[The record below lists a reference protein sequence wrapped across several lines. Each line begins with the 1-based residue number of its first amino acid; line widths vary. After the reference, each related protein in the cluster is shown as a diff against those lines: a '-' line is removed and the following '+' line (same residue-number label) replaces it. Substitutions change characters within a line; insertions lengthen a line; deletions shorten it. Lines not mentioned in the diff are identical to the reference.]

1 MKNIFKYFL
10 VGGLGLFMFQT
21 AATAGNPI
29 KLNKTITKIDEGNY
43 TIRLES
49 YVTGES
55 MTDITTT
62 SKPVDLVLVLDVSGS
77 MRDSAGQTSTTYT
90 ALPSQSYSYKGYGQS
105 SYYFLY
111 EGQYYRVYRGD
122 TGNGRDRRYYMYFMV
137 NAQTVY
143 YLKANTITTDRQIAQ
158 VSSNE
163 ATIYTGVLYESK
175 TLSKKID
182 FLKEACKAFVE
193 EIYKNSLGPDGIAG
207 TSDDIDNQISIVKF
221 AKAAYY
227 GSEDSLAEGNHYD
240 GSINNYNMTEVVKML
255 KSVKDNKSD
264 LIDGINSLTASGAT
278 AADYGMT
285 KASYVLNAIPEDRE
299 SNKVVLLFTDG
310 EPNHGS
316 GFSTT
321 VANACINEA
330 NTIKNTYGARV
341 YTVGVFTGLTTS
353 EQRNVNA
360 YMSCVSSRYENVT
373 SMPNDAQDA
382 PTKYA
387 AQNGTVGGGV
397 AYYQTS
403 NGSDL
408 KSIFESIAHGSTSGG
423 STIKVDAT
431 SSTIIDVVSANFTIP
446 KEAAAQGIKVWTET
460 CTAYDEEK
468 GIGTNWSYDNNLNN
482 VEGLTPVI
490 VGNELQLTGFNYTKD
505 DVWDDAHTHIT
516 YPGNWVGIR
525 TINSV
530 KTTSGKRLVVEFNVE
545 LNPEYSGGQ
554 DMPSNDLNSGLY
566 YKDKDGNDKYEPY
579 PVPHVEFPSICIMK
593 DGLKVG
599 DSAIFEVKDGNSNLI
614 NTVVL
619 TQKESG
625 GVLEPCYVVIKKLSA
640 GEYTVTETDWSWA
653 YTPST
658 KSMTKKL
665 DNLVIPETW
674 AGTYSSAKEY
684 LLSQGE
690 DLNNNNNIVGVQIK
704 DDKDDNQ
711 VYCVLKEKYNG
722 SYTSEYSNSAISV
735 LFHFTNTHDINGKPA
750 RGEAWVHNR
759 FKGGTATSGG
769 TEEGTEE
776 EEEGIDD

>member
-10 VGGLGLFMFQT
+10 VGGLGLFMFQA

-29 KLNKTITKIDEGNY
+29 KLNKTIKQIDEGNY

-77 MRDSAGQTSTTYT
+77 MNDDSGQTTTYKFLKST
-90 ALPSQSYSYKGYGQS
+90 SYSYNGYGNNN
-105 SYYFLY
+105 YYYLY
-111 EGQYYRVYRGD
+111 EGTYCLVKRLNKYNDQTNYCLYFDLDSKRHYL
-122 TGNGRDRRYYMYFMV
+122 TTNGVKDAPENV
-137 NAQTVY
+137 
-143 YLKANTITTDRQIAQ
+143 TD
-158 VSSNE
+158 NK
-163 ATIYTGVLYESK
+163 ATIYTGVLYQK
-175 TLSKKID
+175 TTTQPKKID
-182 FLKEACKAFVE
+182 LLQEACTAFIE
-193 EIYKNSLGPDGIAG
+193 EIYKNSLGPDGIAN

-221 AKAAYY
+221 ATSSYY
-227 GSEDSLAEGNHYD
+227 GNSKSSLAEGNHK
-240 GSINNYNMTEVVKML
+240 NNSGYNYTEVVRQL
-255 KSVKDNKSD
+255 KSVRDNKNN
-264 LIDGINSLTASGAT
+264 LIEGINILSTGGAT
-278 AADYGMT
+278 AADYGLT
-285 KASYVLNAIPEDRE
+285 KASYVLNAIPEGRE

-310 EPNHGS
+310 EPNHNN
-316 GFSTT
+316 GFDNE
-321 VANACINEA
+321 VANTCINEA
-330 NTIKNTYGARV
+330 NTIKNTYGAKV
-341 YTVGVFTGLTTS
+341 YTVGVFTGLSTNR
-353 EQRNVNA
+353 QRDVNA

-373 SMPNDAQDA
+373 SMPSDARTA

-387 AQNGTVGGGV
+387 AQNGNVGGGV

-408 KSIFESIAHGSTSGG
+408 KSIFESIAHGSTTGG
-423 STIKVDAT
+423 STISVDAT

-446 KEAAAQGIKVWTET
+446 KDVTAQGIKVWTET
-460 CTAYDEEK
+460 CTAFDADK
-468 GIGTNWSYDNNLNN
+468 GIGTNWSDDKN
-482 VEGLTPVI
+482 VGFLKPEI
-490 VGNELQLTGFNYTKD
+490 VDNELRLTGFNYTEN
-505 DVWDDAHTHIT
+505 DVWNDDHTIIT
-516 YPGNWVGIR
+516 KYGNWVGNR
-525 TINSV
+525 TINKV
-530 KTTSGKRLVVEFNVE
+530 AHPNGKRLVVEFNVE
-545 LNPEYSGGQ
+545 LNPEYTGGQ

-599 DSAIFEVKDGNSNLI
+599 DSAIFEVKDGDSKLI

-658 KSMTKKL
+658 VSMTKDL
-665 DNLVIPETW
+665 DNLVVPDEY

-684 LLSQGE
+684 MLNKGT
-690 DLNNNNNIVGVQIK
+690 DLNNNNNIVGVEISVEGK
-704 DDKDDNQ
+704 PNQ
-711 VYCVLKEKYNG
+711 VYCVLKDKHTG
-722 SYTSEYSNSAISV
+722 SFSSDYSNSAISV
-735 LFHFTNTHDINGKPA
+735 LFHFKNTTATSGKPA
-750 RGEAWVHNR
+750 RAEAWSHNR

-769 TEEGTEE
+769 TEEGKEE